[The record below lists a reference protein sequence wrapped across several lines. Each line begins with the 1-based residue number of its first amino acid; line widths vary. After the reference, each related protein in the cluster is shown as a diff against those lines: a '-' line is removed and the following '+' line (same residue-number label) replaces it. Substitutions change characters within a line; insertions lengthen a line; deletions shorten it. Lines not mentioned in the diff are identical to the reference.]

1 MWACVRASAGG
12 ASSWTGVK
20 KLGVTAGSDVA
31 LPVTVPAGGSS
42 ACADGNEAAVEHK
55 REISAQA
62 ATTTKYIQKTNHKN
76 KNKNHF
82 SNIGPESKW
91 LSAMSRQMTSEQSS

>member
-1 MWACVRASAGG
+1 MRVGAGG

-20 KLGVTAGSDVA
+20 KLRVTAGSDVA

-42 ACADGNEAAVEHK
+42 ACADGNGAAVEHK

-62 ATTTKYIQKTNHKN
+62 AATTRYIQKTNHKN
-76 KNKNHF
+76 KNKDNF
-82 SNIGPESKW
+82 SNIDPD
-91 LSAMSRQMTSEQSS
+91 L